1 MKTTLL
7 SATALALILSVPA
20 FAAPHDHG
28 DAHDQGTP
36 AAATPDTGGHGGG
49 GHTGGGGHADHG
61 SHTPAA
67 APIVAPAGGGMGGG
81 THHGHTNGGTP
92 GGTPAMAP
100 TGGGMMG
107 GTHRGHTN
115 GGSNTGG
122 AVNNPFNGRGGA
134 TRTHAGRGH
143 NSAFDAF
150 RRAFNAPRH
159 YHHGT
164 YHRPSGY
171 YAHRWT
177 LGEFLPALFFAQNYW
192 IDDYSDFDLGNPPD
206 GTHWVRYGND
216 ALLIDEDSGEVI
228 QVVYGIFY

>member
-28 DAHDQGTP
+28 DAHDQDTP

-49 GHTGGGGHADHG
+49 HSGGGGHPDRG
-61 SHTPAA
+61 THTPAA
-67 APIVAPAGGGMGGG
+67 APVVAPAGGGMGGG
-81 THHGHTNGGTP
+81 THHGHTNGGTT
-92 GGTPAMAP
+92 GGTPVTAP

-107 GTHRGHTN
+107 GTQHHGHTN

-122 AVNNPFNGRGGA
+122 AVNNPFNGGGA

-159 YHHGT
+159 YHHGS

-177 LGEFLPALFFAQNYW
+177 LGEFLPALFFTRSYW
-192 IDDYSDFDLGNPPD
+192 IDDYSDFDLSDPPD

-216 ALLIDEDSGEVI
+216 ALLIDEDTGEVI
-228 QVVYGIFY
+228 QVVYGMFY